1 MSNFVYPKTKEAILN
16 GNINFSGNQFKLLLI
31 DSSNYTPNQSTDQFV
46 SDIPSNARVYTTSAI
61 ANLTNNSGTIDADDV
76 SITLPSNYAF
86 EAIVLFQQGTS
97 DANSRLIM
105 YIDTAEGLPFAN
117 TLEQT
122 SMSIVWSNTN
132 TKILSI

>member
-31 DSSNYTPNQSTDQFV
+31 NSSNYTPNQTTDQFV
-46 SDIPSNARVYTTSAI
+46 SDIPSNAKVYTTSAI
-61 ANLTNNSGTIDADDV
+61 SNLTNNSGTVDADDV

-105 YIDTAEGLPFAN
+105 YIDTAEGLPFVN

-122 SMSIVWSNTN
+122 SMSIVWSNTS